1 MRHYTVTMMKGFSMF
16 KCPLC
21 RYSVTTQEFV
31 TQNGNLR
38 TQAARAMNEHA
49 TAAHARSIPMSLLDA
64 DVARPLNAGISPEA
78 MKSIAV

>member
-1 MRHYTVTMMKGFSMF
+1 MRHYAVTMMKGFSMF

-49 TAAHARSIPMSLLDA
+49 TAAHARSILMSPLDA
-64 DVARPLNAGISPEA
+64 QMWHAP
-78 MKSIAV
+78 

>member
-1 MRHYTVTMMKGFSMF
+1 MRHYIVTMMKGFSMF

-21 RYSVTTQEFV
+21 RYSVTTQEFG

-49 TAAHARSIPMSLLDA
+49 AAAHDCSIPPSPLDA
-64 DVARPLNAGISPEA
+64 QMSQAR
-78 MKSIAV
+78 